1 MEEIYKDYKSAEVTV
16 FWTKDNLNNESRLIL
31 ATTELIPKDMPS
43 TLAEHYDGSDYNQK
57 IVSDRITVFTNKFLC
72 TVEEALIG
80 LKDNH
85 WSHLQNGIGDIIACS
100 EIKREP
106 QKGFAVVLPKGEVTS
121 TWKKIRLSEVLPDNL
136 TCFRACAYLDI
147 QGETIK
153 SFSEDEQ
160 REINRFVSDIL
171 KIDLE
176 KYFEFWGS
184 RIFYM
189 RNPILEKLE
198 VKISDDKESY
208 QITLYPYK
216 ENIPDGLKCS
226 IQESHVFGMSCSGI
240 KEITTK
246 VFNVSVDTQSR
257 DNVFYLWDKNGSLLE
272 TIPIV
277 FITGKAYATFQF
289 RTLPNQRRIPVWPK
303 TFYTAYQENTTNILK
318 AAEDKRVYEYLRR
331 NREFCY
337 FKAGETDEA
346 RDMIGE
352 ILSECGLDITI
363 CDPYLDKEALENKV
377 SGWIRCNNLN
387 LYTARSKKEDLNA
400 IKEVVDQMVKNE
412 GCKSAKLYI
421 LYDRKNKTRLLHDRF
436 VITEKGVWCLGTSL
450 NHFGCKDTVLYKS
463 PNPKAFI
470 DRVNE
475 WNKMEGKSDCIK
487 LEKSWQK
494 RTFFSSI

>member
-1 MEEIYKDYKSAEVTV
+1 MEEIYKDYKSAEITM
-16 FWTKDNLNNESRLIL
+16 FWTKDNLNNESKLIL
-31 ATTELIPKDMPS
+31 ATTELIPKGMPS
-43 TLAEHYDGSDYNQK
+43 TLAEHHDGSDYNQK
-57 IVSDRITVFTNKFLC
+57 IVSDRITVFTNKFFC

-80 LKDNH
+80 LKDSN
-85 WSHLQNGIGDIIACS
+85 WSHIQNDIRNITVCS

-106 QKGFAVVLPKGEVTS
+106 QRGFTVVLPKGKVTPN
-121 TWKKIRLSEVLPDNL
+121 WEKIRLSEVLPNSL

-184 RIFYM
+184 SIFYM

-208 QITLYPYK
+208 QITLFPYK
-216 ENIPDGLKCS
+216 EDIPDGLKCS
-226 IQESHVFGMSCSGI
+226 IQELHTFGISCSGI

-246 VFNVSVDTQSR
+246 VFNVSADTQST
-257 DNVFYLWDKNGSLLE
+257 DNILYLWDKNGNLLE

-277 FITGKAYATFQF
+277 FMMGRIYATYYS
-289 RTLPNQRRIPVWPK
+289 RKLPNEKQVAVWPQHV
-303 TFYTAYQENTTNILK
+303 YMLRQGNTTNILK
-318 AAEDKRVYEYLRR
+318 AAEDKRVYEYLKK

-363 CDPYLDKEALENKV
+363 CDPYLDKKALENKV

-387 LYTARSKKEDLNA
+387 LYTAQSKEEDLNG
-400 IKEVVDQMVKNE
+400 IKEVVDKIVENE

-436 VITEKGVWCLGTSL
+436 IITENGVWCLGTSL

-475 WNKMEGKSDCIK
+475 WNKMERKSDCIR
-487 LEKSWQK
+487 LEKSW
-494 RTFFSSI
+494 